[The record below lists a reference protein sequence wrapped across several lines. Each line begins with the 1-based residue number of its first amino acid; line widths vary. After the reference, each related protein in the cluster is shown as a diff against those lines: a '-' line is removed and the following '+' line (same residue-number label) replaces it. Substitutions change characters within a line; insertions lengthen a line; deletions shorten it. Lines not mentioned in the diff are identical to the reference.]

1 MRGARVV
8 SASAL
13 PAEIREMTVPE
24 AMISARRSRQMC
36 VADKVVWHTTM
47 SIDGY
52 IADRND
58 SLGWAFGQDGW
69 LVPHFDEIIAS
80 VGAVLIGRRMYDL
93 GATSLAEAKLYG
105 GAYTGPVFVLTHRP
119 PEEPRDPAVVFVSA
133 GAVDA
138 VAHARAAADGKD
150 VMVLGCGIASQC
162 LTAGLIDELLI
173 HQVPVLLG
181 DGVRLF
187 ANPGGPPVTLEMADV
202 TPAGQIA
209 NFRLRVKQGCHSA

>member
-1 MRGARVV
+1 
-8 SASAL
+8 
-13 PAEIREMTVPE
+13 MTVPE
-24 AMISARRSRQMC
+24 AMIPARRDGQMC
-36 VADKVVWHTTM
+36 MAVKVVWHTTM

-58 SLGWAFGQDGW
+58 SLDWAFGHDGW
-69 LVPHFDEIIAS
+69 LVPHFGEIVAS
-80 VGAVLIGRRMYDL
+80 AGAVLIGRRMYDL
-93 GATSLAEAKLYG
+93 GATSLAGAKLYG

-119 PEEPRDPAVVFVSA
+119 PEESGDPAVVFVSA
-133 GAVDA
+133 GVADA
-138 VAHARAAADGKD
+138 VVHARTAAGGKD

-187 ANPGGPPVTLEMADV
+187 ANPGGPPVALEMAGV
-202 TPAGQIA
+202 TPAGQVT
-209 NFRLRVKQGCHSA
+209 NFRLRVKQGYHSA

>member
-1 MRGARVV
+1 MC
-8 SASAL
+8 
-13 PAEIREMTVPE
+13 MTV
-24 AMISARRSRQMC
+24 
-36 VADKVVWHTTM
+36 KVVWHTTM

-58 SLGWAFGQDGW
+58 SVDWAFGHDGW

-80 VGAVLIGRRMYDL
+80 AGAVLIGRRLHDL

-138 VAHARAAADGKD
+138 VAHARAAAGGKD
-150 VMVLGCGIASQC
+150 VMVLGCSIASQC
-162 LTAGLIDELLI
+162 LAAGLIDELLI

-187 ANPGGPPVTLEMADV
+187 ANPAGPPVALEMVGV
-202 TPAGQIA
+202 TPAGQIT
-209 NFRLRVKQGCHSA
+209 NLRLRVKQGYPSA